1 MKYYLFII
9 LLLSS
14 FILGDTTANV
24 GLTLV
29 DDDITLN
36 TKITHSAE
44 KGNWQTNYQTNYIYK
59 RVDGKEKVN
68 DLYFQVKQNYKL
80 TDKSYALGVV
90 QLDYDKLRPNYT
102 LRTVL
107 GAGYGYKLLKT
118 DNWKI
123 SNEVSLAYLNSS
135 SNELIVRNS
144 LWISYIFSEK
154 FNITNK
160 LLYESGKDMYLKNET
175 SLMYKL
181 TDKVSL
187 GVSNT
192 YTDSVETKNIFNLN
206 VGVKL

>member
-36 TKITHSAE
+36 TKVTHSAE

-80 TDKSYALGVV
+80 TD
-90 QLDYDKLRPNYT
+90 NIT
-102 LRTVL
+102 
-107 GAGYGYKLLKT
+107 
-118 DNWKI
+118 I
-123 SNEVSLAYLNSS
+123 SNIFDYNDVKDVKHYKFKVGLEYK
-135 SNELIVRNS
+135 
-144 LWISYIFSEK
+144 FSE
-154 FNITNK
+154 
-160 LLYESGKDMYLKNET
+160 
-175 SLMYKL
+175 
-181 TDKVSL
+181 
-187 GVSNT
+187 
-192 YTDSVETKNIFNLN
+192 
-206 VGVKL
+206 

>member
-44 KGNWQTNYQTNYIYK
+44 ET
-59 RVDGKEKVN
+59 GKQIIKLIIFTKELMVRKKVN

-90 QLDYDKLRPNYT
+90 QLDYDKLEPNYT

-192 YTDSVETKNIFNLN
+192 YTDSVESKNIFTLN